1 VLDER
6 PEQVAWHHGLASA
19 DSAQSANHAFRLG
32 VRRQVAGCS
41 GVQRLR
47 NAVLVGGA
55 GDHNDIRRRNLRGDS
70 GRREHAAAGQ
80 VSVYEAD
87 LGLLPLRG
95 RNGCVRIGSLRADF
109 EAAPLE

>member
-6 PEQVAWHHGLASA
+6 PEQVAWHHGFASA
-19 DSAQSANHAFRLG
+19 DSTQSANHPFRLG

-41 GVQRLR
+41 GVQRVR

-55 GDHNDIRRRNLRGDS
+55 GDHDDIRGRNLRGDS
-70 GRREHAAAGQ
+70 GRREYAAAGQ
-80 VSVYEAD
+80 VGVDEAN

-95 RNGCVRIGSLRADF
+95 RNGSVRIGSLRTHL
-109 EAAPLE
+109 EAAALE